1 MGGFKVSAT
10 YQSLDMKLFGG
21 VPIRVEQVA
30 IKLEVW
36 LCFVP
41 WQRPSIIL
49 LVLSWPRPTVCK
61 TRNHDAR
68 AKPSV
73 MQRHSWATS
82 LPCHASLF
90 RSRRSIRRCVHEYV
104 IGGGHSVVVRFGE
117 GAGEFTRRIALLA
130 PLWNR
135 ERKMASLSVGRQ

>member
-10 YQSLDMKLFGG
+10 YQSLDVKLLGG

-30 IKLEVW
+30 IKFEVW

-61 TRNHDAR
+61 TRNQDAQ

-73 MQRHSWATS
+73 MQRHS
-82 LPCHASLF
+82 
-90 RSRRSIRRCVHEYV
+90 
-104 IGGGHSVVVRFGE
+104 
-117 GAGEFTRRIALLA
+117 
-130 PLWNR
+130 
-135 ERKMASLSVGRQ
+135 